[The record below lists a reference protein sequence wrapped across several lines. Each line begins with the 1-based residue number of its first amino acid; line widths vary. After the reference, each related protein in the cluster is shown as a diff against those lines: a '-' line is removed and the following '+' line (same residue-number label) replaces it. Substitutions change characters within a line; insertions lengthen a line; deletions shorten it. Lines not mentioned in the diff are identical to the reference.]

1 MATSMEAL
9 TTGTI
14 GQTSVASPRQ
24 FQGLFDV
31 IPFTVNIE
39 EDSIAAQATSVADVT
54 VPGAAL
60 GDFVLVTPGIDA
72 VSVLFSG
79 WVQAADTVTVAVTN
93 LEVSDANTTL
103 ATVHEANGV
112 VLKPKK
118 NVIEWGP

>member
-1 MATSMEAL
+1 MEAL

>member
-1 MATSMEAL
+1 MATTMETL

-39 EDSIAAQATSVADVT
+39 EDSVGGGATATADVA

-60 GDFVLVTPGIDA
+60 GDFVLLAPGVDA
-72 VSVLFSG
+72 VSTLFHG
-79 WVQAADTVTVAVTN
+79 WVQSADTVTVAVTN
-93 LEVSDANTTL
+93 LEATDANTTL